1 MNDALTKYADV
12 FAVTDCVKQATEN
25 SDASAF
31 IISGEDGDAL
41 CVVARLVAARLCG
54 IDKSRAF
61 DDHADIAV
69 YPKPRDESASKNK
82 KQSSAPKRPTV
93 TVDDVREITDSL
105 YLTPFELNKRVYIIE
120 EAESMSE
127 ICQNKLLKS
136 LEEPPPRVCFILC
149 ASGALLPTV
158 ESRCRTLRLPSF
170 STETVESL
178 LSIYYPSKNVHLA
191 SRASRGNIGFA
202 ERIIGDGEFGST
214 YAAALKILSLASG
227 SKNFAK
233 CASVYDKFTR
243 EKTDAVLDI
252 AEYLLGDVAR
262 LCAGVDTVFDRA
274 DVQSVSIGFDA
285 YAAAVCAEYVRE
297 AARHNK
303 ANCMPQAVMDEL
315 VLKIMQEKAQAAGRN
330 NNS

>member
-1 MNDALTKYADV
+1 MNDALKKYADV
-12 FAVTDCVKQATEN
+12 FAETDCVKQVTEN

-54 IDKSRAF
+54 IDTDRAF

-69 YPKPRDESASKNK
+69 YPKPREESAAKSKK
-82 KQSSAPKRPTV
+82 PAAPKRPIV

-105 YLTPFELNKRVYIIE
+105 YLTPFELDKRVYIIE

-158 ESRCRTLRLPSF
+158 ESRCRTLRLPTF
-170 STETVESL
+170 PVETVEKL
-178 LSIYYPSKNVHLA
+178 LSRHYPNKNVHLA
-191 SRASRGNIGFA
+191 SRASRGNLGLA
-202 ERIIGDGEFGST
+202 ERMIGDGEFGST
-214 YAAALKILSLASG
+214 YASALKILSLANG

-233 CASVYDKFTR
+233 CAAVYDKFTR
-243 EKTDAVLDI
+243 EKVDSVLDV

-262 LCAGVDTVFDRA
+262 LCAGVDTVFDKE
-274 DVQSVSIGFDA
+274 DVMKVSDGFDA

-315 VLKIMQEKAQAAGRN
+315 VLKIMQEKAQSAIGKQNA
-330 NNS
+330 